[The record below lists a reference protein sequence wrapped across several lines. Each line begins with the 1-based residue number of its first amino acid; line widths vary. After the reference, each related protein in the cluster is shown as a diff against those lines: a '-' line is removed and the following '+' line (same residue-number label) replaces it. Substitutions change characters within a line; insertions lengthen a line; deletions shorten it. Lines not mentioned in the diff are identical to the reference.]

1 MGIARRRFRVTGTV
15 QGVGFRPFVWRL
27 AQRQRLAG
35 FVRNGLDGVVIEV
48 QGPSTAIQ
56 AFAASLRE
64 DPPPL
69 ANVVQI
75 DVEERSVDAAQA
87 DTFDILES
95 ETIRVKGSARVAPP
109 SVNAALPPDI
119 ATCPACL
126 AELGDPAN
134 RRFRYS
140 FINCTDC
147 GPRFTII
154 RSLPYD
160 RSLTTMAAFPMC
172 AACAAEYANPADRRF
187 HAQPNACPVC
197 GPTVWWTTKD
207 DPGGIA
213 TARPREGCRGE
224 AAIEAARGR
233 LLAGDV
239 LAVKSLGGFH
249 LVCDARSEA
258 AVGRLRDRKQRVAKP
273 LAVMVA
279 SIDAARRCA
288 DVSEQERLL
297 LESPARPIVLVR
309 KRAGGGELAA
319 AIAPGNDFL
328 GLMLPA
334 LPLQHLLCAKMPPL
348 VMTSGNLAEEPIACD
363 NGAAAAR
370 LAGIADGFL
379 MHDRDI
385 ETPCDDSVIRCV
397 AGLPLP
403 IRRSRG
409 FAPLPIR
416 LGRPGP
422 AVLAVG
428 GELKAT
434 LCVTRDDQAIISQ
447 HIGDMGNLET
457 LDALERAADHL
468 LRLFGIGP
476 AAVACDMHP
485 GCLSTAWAR
494 RWAADRG
501 IPLVPVQHHEAHVA
515 SLLAD
520 QGADQMPVIGVC
532 FDGTGY
538 GRDGTIWGGEVLLAP
553 QGTTAP
559 LVRAAHLEPFALPGG
574 DAAIRHP
581 WRVAL
586 SLLHA
591 AGREWDP
598 RLAPVQAA
606 SPEAVRVLRQQLERG
621 INCVATTSI
630 GRLFDAVA
638 ALAGVKQSIG
648 YEAEAA
654 MNLEALAAEAG
665 DPTASYALPVLP
677 GEPLRIDWRP
687 AVLRIVED
695 VGAGLDSAVVAARF
709 HAGVATAIVD
719 VCTQLRSSTGIN
731 TVGLTGGVFQNALLV
746 KLAVEAL
753 RAAAFDVLVHQRV
766 PPNDGGLALGQA
778 VLCRTGESKLR

>member
-1 MGIARRRFRVTGTV
+1 MGKVRCRLHVTGTV

-27 AQRQRLAG
+27 AQRHRLAG

-48 QGPSTAIQ
+48 QGGAAAVE
-56 AFAASLRE
+56 AFAAALRKE
-64 DPPPL
+64 PPPL
-69 ANVVQI
+69 AEVVQI
-75 DVEERSVDAAQA
+75 DVEERPVDPAQV

-95 ETIRVKGSARVAPP
+95 DAARPIGSAAIPASGVAAVVP
-109 SVNAALPPDI
+109 ADI

-134 RRFRYS
+134 RRSRYP

-147 GPRFTII
+147 GPRYTII

-160 RSLTTMAAFPMC
+160 RPQTTMAAFPMC
-172 AACAAEYANPADRRF
+172 AACAAEYADPADRRF
-187 HAQPNACPVC
+187 HAQPNACPAC
-197 GPTVWWTTKD
+197 GPTVWWTTAD

-213 TARPREGCRGE
+213 ITRPRDGCRGE
-224 AAIEAARGR
+224 AAIAAARSR

-249 LVCDARSEA
+249 LVCDATNEA

-279 SIDAARRCA
+279 GIDAARRCV

-309 KRAGGGELAA
+309 KRACGGGLAA
-319 AIAPGNDFL
+319 GIAPGNDFL

-334 LPLQHLLCAKMPPL
+334 LPLQHLLCAEMPPL
-348 VMTSGNLAEEPIACD
+348 VMTSGNLAEEPIAYD
-363 NGAAAAR
+363 NADAAAR

-434 LCVTRDDQAIISQ
+434 HCATRDDQAIINQ
-447 HIGDMGNLET
+447 HICDIGNLET
-457 LDALERAADHL
+457 LDALE
-468 LRLFGIGP
+468 
-476 AAVACDMHP
+476 
-485 GCLSTAWAR
+485 
-494 RWAADRG
+494 WAADRG

-520 QGADQMPVIGVC
+520 QGAAEMPVIGVC

-538 GRDGTIWGGEVLLAP
+538 GHDGTIWGGEVFLAS
-553 QGTTAP
+553 QGAAAP
-559 LVRAAHLEPFALPGG
+559 LVRAALLEPFALPGG

-586 SLLHA
+586 ALLHA
-591 AGREWDP
+591 AGLEWDP

-621 INCVATTSI
+621 INCVATTSV

-654 MNLEALAAEAG
+654 MHLEALAAEAG
-665 DPTASYALPVLP
+665 DATASYALPVLP

-695 VGAGLDSAVVAARF
+695 VGAGVESAVVASRF
-709 HAGVATAIVD
+709 HAGVATAIVE
-719 VCTQLRSSTGIN
+719 VCAQLRSRMGIT
-731 TVGLTGGVFQNALLV
+731 TVGLTGGVFQNVLLV
-746 KLAVEAL
+746 RLAVEAL

-778 VLCRTGESKLR
+778 VIGRIG